1 VEAAAD
7 KIGPFTELTRK
18 YGSAVWDTLAAN
30 VPHDLR
36 WNWLLFMF
44 ALALTLFALRSG
56 RGAKGA
62 DGRERPYRLAEY
74 LLPRE
79 IYTHVS
85 ARVDVWL
92 WVLERAL
99 KPLWGLLLLGALGP
113 FVEKSVIGALT
124 AGFGAGPAIVPNIAW
139 MLVYSLVLLLC
150 YDFTFFLL
158 HYAEHKVPV
167 LWAIHKVH
175 HSAEVL
181 TPLTRYREHVL
192 EGPLYSIQAAIGYAV
207 PAAVFGWMFAG
218 SIAQAT
224 ILDGFPLAK
233 RGEAA
238 RALGAAFSA
247 SMLGGIFGAV
257 VLTVA
262 IQVARP
268 LILGVGFGEQLMLII
283 FALTMVGM
291 LVGDSA
297 VKGLAF
303 CGLGLMLGV
312 EFRGE
317 AAAVLKGLREKGILA
332 TKAGDKGLRL
342 LPPLI
347 IRRGEIKTL
356 LVALDAVLKAGA
368 GAPAA

>member
-1 VEAAAD
+1 VGAAAD
-7 KIGPFTELTRK
+7 KVGPFTELTEK
-18 YGSAVWDTLAAN
+18 YGPVVWDTLATN

-44 ALALTLFALRSG
+44 ALALALFALRKG

-74 LLPRE
+74 LMPRE

-99 KPLWGLLLLGALGP
+99 KPVWGLLLLGALGP

-124 AGFGAGPAIVPNIAW
+124 AGFGTGPAIAPNLAW
-139 MLVYSLVLLLC
+139 MLLYSFVLLLC

-158 HYAEHKVPV
+158 HYAEHKVPA

-192 EGPLYSIQAAIGYAV
+192 EGPLYSMQAAIGYAV

-224 ILDGFPLAK
+224 IFDVGAFTLLFGFAGAFRHYHVQFRYPRWLEKWLQSPAMHHTHHSYLPQHWDTNMAVFTSVWDRMFGTLYVPQPDEHTPWGLGPEQQPECRTFLQNVAAPFREWK
-233 RGEAA
+233 RMIRARIAA
-238 RALGAAFSA
+238 RPGATGS
-247 SMLGGIFGAV
+247 
-257 VLTVA
+257 T
-262 IQVARP
+262 P
-268 LILGVGFGEQLMLII
+268 
-283 FALTMVGM
+283 
-291 LVGDSA
+291 
-297 VKGLAF
+297 
-303 CGLGLMLGV
+303 
-312 EFRGE
+312 
-317 AAAVLKGLREKGILA
+317 
-332 TKAGDKGLRL
+332 
-342 LPPLI
+342 
-347 IRRGEIKTL
+347 
-356 LVALDAVLKAGA
+356 
-368 GAPAA
+368 